1 MPFSANCNAALKI
14 TDIKECEVQ
23 LMTVKE
29 LFDNAE
35 NGTLTWEQFQAA
47 MGTAKFVDLSEGN
60 YVSKRKYEDDLASK
74 DTQINKLNDTL
85 STRDKDLAGLKEQ
98 LTNAGTDAQK
108 LTQLTG
114 EFDTLKNKY
123 DADTK
128 SFKAQLKK
136 QAYEFAVKDFASG
149 KRFTSNAA
157 KRDFI
162 QSMIAK
168 DLKFEDNKII
178 GADDF
183 VEMYSAEN
191 ADAFVVES
199 NPNPQPQEQQPKPQ
213 FVSPTPGSEPSQ
225 AEQNGFLNAF
235 HFMGVRP
242 MENQK

>member
-1 MPFSANCNAALKI
+1 MHIPTANCNAEIKI
-14 TDIKECEVQ
+14 TDIKECKGDAI
-23 LMTVKE
+23 MTVKE

-35 NGTLTWEQFQAA
+35 GGTLTWEQFQSA
-47 MGTAKFVDLSEGN
+47 MGTAKFVDLSDGG
-60 YVSKRKYEDDLASK
+60 YVSRNKYDSDLASK
-74 DTQINKLNDTL
+74 DTQITRLNDTI
-85 STRDKDLAGLKEQ
+85 SARDKDLAGLKEQ
-98 LTNAGTDAQK
+98 LTNAGTDAEK

-114 EFDTLKNKY
+114 EFDSLKSKY

-136 QAYEFAVKDFASG
+136 QAYEFAVRDFASG
-149 KRFTSNAA
+149 KKFTSNAA

-183 VEMYSAEN
+183 VQMYSAEN
-191 ADAFVVES
+191 EDAFAVETS
-199 NPNPQPQEQQPKPQ
+199 QTTPPQESQKPQ
-213 FVSPTPGSEPSQ
+213 FVSSTQGSEVASS
-225 AEQNGFLNAF
+225 EQNGFLNAF

-242 MENQK
+242 MEQK

>member
-1 MPFSANCNAALKI
+1 
-14 TDIKECEVQ
+14 
-23 LMTVKE
+23 MTVKE
-29 LFDNAE
+29 LFDKAE
-35 NGTLTWEQFQAA
+35 NGTLTWEQFQTA

-60 YVSKRKYEDDLASK
+60 YVSKRKYDDDIASK
-74 DTQINKLNDTL
+74 DTQISKLNETI

-98 LTNAGTDAQK
+98 LTNAGTDAEK

-114 EFDTLKNKY
+114 EFDTLKSKY

-149 KRFTSNAA
+149 KKFTSNAA

-183 VEMYSAEN
+183 VSMYSAEN
-191 ADAFVVES
+191 ADAFVVEQ
-199 NPNPQPQEQQPKPQ
+199 NQNNQPPQEQPKPQ
-213 FVSPTPGSEPSQ
+213 FVNPTQGGEPSQ
-225 AEQNGFLNAF
+225 GEQNAFMNAF

-242 MENQK
+242 MNQQK